1 MLMTWPLRC
10 ACGLA
15 VASFAEARSHVL
27 AAECPDNCP
36 ESADGAND
44 SMIFAWARKY
54 GWRRDAEPMDPETRK
69 MLDER
74 NNDPAVKE
82 ERRRKRRLEA
92 ELQRRIASK
101 GKPKQ
106 RNLFEGAL

>member
-1 MLMTWPLRC
+1 M
-10 ACGLA
+10 AA
-15 VASFAEARSHVL
+15 AKAHVL
-27 AAECPDNCP
+27 AVECPANCP
-36 ESADGAND
+36 ELADGAND
-44 SMIFAWARKY
+44 SMIFEWARKH
-54 GWRRDAEPMDPETRK
+54 GTRRDVEPMDPETRK